1 MIRNLKFRHK
11 IFALPSIAAASFI
24 LVLLANRALGRWN
37 EDLLTRIEQGYAPA
51 LEMSRDLEV
60 TLASVQRSLQDA
72 VGAEDTAALEKTVE
86 LRDAFFA
93 RLERERS
100 NPVLDAER
108 LESVRTLFDVYYTEA
123 RLTSSRLIRG
133 EAGEEVVASLQRM
146 TERYNEV
153 REMLEANTSK
163 DKEAVAR
170 AFATARANHRSS
182 MAAIAAITL
191 LSLALMGFLS
201 VVVSRHIASPILHL
215 AAAAERIADEELTRL
230 AAEAKHLAAGDLT
243 REVRLSFQ
251 HLPVG
256 TADEV
261 GRMATSFNRMLDKLG
276 VIADSFSSVSTG
288 LRDLVRHVQS
298 AADEVAAGSELVVGT
313 SGSAA
318 RGNDSTVQAVESIT
332 ATIHQI
338 NANIRS
344 VASGAHS
351 QASSSIETLTSI
363 ENLLRSVQTVAAS
376 AERLSEIARDADQA
390 VLGGQHTMASTTVA
404 MAKIGDNIRS
414 SAELVSELGIMA
426 EDIGR
431 IVDVID
437 DIAEQTNLLSL
448 NAAIEAARAGDNGLG
463 FAVVAE
469 EVRKLAERSARSAQ
483 EISELV
489 RGIQGQV
496 SKTVRNMD
504 ASTINVTDGM
514 KRTDELRL
522 TLERIGVAVA
532 DVSKRS
538 QEIGTATA
546 EQSVG
551 AQQIEQATSRLSDLT
566 QEISSATE
574 EQSNGTEQVVRA
586 IEQIQSM
593 VQTNAGSV
601 GALASS
607 AEELSRQAAGMRE
620 LAARFHVG
628 HSGKN

>member
-1 MIRNLKFRHK
+1 MIRNLRFRHK

-24 LVLLANRALGRWN
+24 LVLLSNRALGRWN
-37 EDLLTRIEQGYAPA
+37 EGLLTRIEQGFAPA

-60 TLASVQRSLQDA
+60 ALAAVQRSLQDA
-72 VGAEDTAALEKTVE
+72 VGAEDADALERTIE

-100 NPVLDAER
+100 NPVLEAER
-108 LESVRTLFDVYYTEA
+108 LESVRALFDVYYTEA

-163 DKEAVAR
+163 DSEAMAQ
-170 AFATARANHRSS
+170 AFATARANHRTS
-182 MAAIAAITL
+182 MGAIAAITL
-191 LSLALMGFLS
+191 LSLALMGILS
-201 VVVSRHIASPILHL
+201 AVVSRHIASPILRL
-215 AAAAERIADEELTRL
+215 ATAAERIADEELTRL

-243 REVRLSFQ
+243 REVRLTLQ
-251 HLPVG
+251 HLPVH

-276 VIADSFSSVSTG
+276 EIADAFSSMSTG

-318 RGNDSTVQAVESIT
+318 RGNESTVQAVESIT

-363 ENLLRSVQTVAAS
+363 ENLLRSVQTVASS
-376 AERLSEIARDADQA
+376 AERLSEIAHDADQA
-390 VLGGQHTMASTTVA
+390 VVGGQDAMASTTVA

-426 EDIGR
+426 EDIGK

-437 DIAEQTNLLSL
+437 DIAEQTNLLAL

-469 EVRKLAERSARSAQ
+469 EVRKLAERSARSTQ

-504 ASTINVTDGM
+504 ASTTNVADGM
-514 KRTDELRL
+514 KRTDQLRL

-538 QEIGTATA
+538 QEIGAATA

-628 HSGKN
+628 TSAKT